1 MKITDRISQLLSEV
15 VPIPTKGDIA
25 RHKAEKEAALAAA
38 PPPMPEAPGGG
49 GGPAADLLGKGA
61 EGEVPL
67 PGPEKAEAGVDLGG
81 PPPGGEMEGGPTK
94 TERIELRIDP
104 ADKAEMEASAKK
116 IGLTLS
122 AYLVFLHKTGGGK
135 TSMPKAAVSGE

>member
-38 PPPMPEAPGGG
+38 PPPMPPAP

-61 EGEVPL
+61 EGEAPL

-94 TERIELRIDP
+94 TDRIELRIDP
-104 ADKAEMEASAKK
+104 TDKAEMEASAKK
-116 IGLTLS
+116 IGLTTS
-122 AYLVFLHKTGGGK
+122 AYIVYLHKMYGGK
-135 TSMPKAAVSGE
+135 TSVPMAATGG